1 MRKLDVSIELEGR
14 MLEVGTI
21 TGETDYSAQFEYTG
35 DYLAQESA
43 RPISLSLPLS
53 DKPYGPEETRRFF
66 EGLLPEGFLR
76 RTVAENHRTDA
87 RDYLSI
93 LEMLGSECLGAIQIK
108 GEHYELTVPKKEN
121 GFCPWAA
128 LPALTYSS
136 RATSD
141 MTT

>member
-53 DKPYGPEETRRFF
+53 DKPYGPEETRRSI
-66 EGLLPEGFLR
+66 EVQLPEGFLR
-76 RTVAENHRTDA
+76 RTVVENHRTDA
-87 RDYLSI
+87 GDSLSI
-93 LEMLGSECLGAIQIK
+93 LERLGS
-108 GEHYELTVPKKEN
+108 
-121 GFCPWAA
+121 
-128 LPALTYSS
+128 
-136 RATSD
+136 
-141 MTT
+141 